1 MKTLKYGDKG
11 EQIARLQKL
20 LNDRK
25 AHIVIDGD
33 FGLATEKAVI
43 AYQQSAGLLADGIVG
58 VKTWQALIGEPI
70 QHRLSTGDYESAA
83 EKLGVPVSVII
94 AFAKVESAGSG
105 FIGVGKPKI
114 LFERH
119 KMYAHLKQKYG
130 VKTADKY
137 AQSHPNI
144 VNKATGGYQGGV
156 SEWVRLNLAKTIDAE
171 CAHMSAS
178 FGQFQIMGENWQTL
192 GYESVQDFVAKMSES
207 ERHQLDAFVRFIESK
222 KGLKDALQKADWD
235 KAFMLYNGKA
245 YKKLGYDV
253 KFAKELR
260 RIEMVGVA

>member
-11 EQIARLQKL
+11 EKVAQLQNL
-20 LNDRK
+20 LK
-25 AHIVIDGD
+25 QQGAKISIDGD
-33 FGLATEKAVI
+33 FGVATEKAVL
-43 AYQQSAGLLADGIVG
+43 AYQKSQNLLADGIVG
-58 VKTWQALIGEPI
+58 IKTWQALNGEPTT
-70 QHRLSTGDYESAA
+70 HYLATADYEQAA
-83 EKLGVPVSVII
+83 NELGVPVSVII

-105 FIGVGKPKI
+105 FIGEDKPKI

-137 AQSHPNI
+137 AKSHPNI
-144 VNKATGGYQGGV
+144 VNKATGGYQGGM
-156 SEWVRLNLAKTIDAE
+156 SEWVRLNHAKTIDAE
-171 CAHMSAS
+171 CAYMSAS

-235 KAFMLYNGKA
+235 KVFMLYNGKA